1 MAPIYNPAASATAT
15 QADEQ
20 YFTDLGLLTGMS
32 KLIDA
37 TVADTFPTPDGTHGT
52 AAVITNNL
60 LKWGAAS
67 AHSWVGYNLGASYD
81 KVLMLTY
88 IIPSTAG
95 IIYNCQISEDA
106 LDVTN
111 PAASDEEY
119 ISNQA
124 PAGTYMYKRT
134 GAVWTALG
142 TDTTIHQIA
151 LDSSAGYGTALYVEN
166 GTQKMFMKFGS
177 TSEWFPIFS
186 TSDGDLASFQ
196 AVAISSGGLNAR
208 CPTPFL
214 VWGG

>member
-37 TVADTFPTPDGTHGT
+37 TVGDTFPTPDLSYGT

-60 LKWGAAS
+60 IKWGAAS

-88 IIPSTAG
+88 IIPSTASN
-95 IIYNCQISEDA
+95 IYSCQISEDA

-111 PAASDEEY
+111 PVASDEQY
-119 ISNQA
+119 MTNQGA
-124 PAGTYMYKRT
+124 STYMYKRT
-134 GAVWTALG
+134 GAAWTALG
-142 TDTTIHQIA
+142 TDSTIHTA
-151 LDSSAGYGTALYVEN
+151 AVDTAPGFGSALYVED

-177 TSEWFPIFS
+177 TSEWFPVFD
-186 TSDGDLASFQ
+186 TSDGDLKSFQ
-196 AVAISSGGLNAR
+196 GVAIYSGGLNMR
-208 CPTPFL
+208 CTTPFL